1 MASKGIE
8 IEIGLVVVLVVAML
22 SAGVSAQSSCLSVL
36 VSMSP
41 CLNYITGKTSLPSST
56 CCSQLALLGRSQPR
70 CLCKILNSGGSP
82 SGPNVNQTQ
91 ALTLPSA
98 CNVPTPPFSGC
109 NVATPTD
116 TPVGT
121 TPSIPSISAGG
132 FQTIPSI
139 GGSTSD
145 ASSTKLTLSM
155 VSFFVASYLSTFTSL

>member
-121 TPSIPSISAGG
+121 TPSIPSISADHP
-132 FQTIPSI
+132 INRWKYI
-139 GGSTSD
+139 GCKFHQVDTFYG
-145 ASSTKLTLSM
+145 LLLRCII
-155 VSFFVASYLSTFTSL
+155 SFYLHQPLN